1 MKALLATLTFA
12 SGFLCGC
19 ASTDSVPSALNPT
32 NDVAAIRKFYADN
45 AAALSAEDISALER
59 FYEGD
64 VIQLPPDSPAL
75 KGWEAIRLSL
85 QNEFKGVKLEAA
97 LDVIEVASAESW
109 AFARGCYRIAVIQG
123 EGGQRTEA
131 VGNWLDILRRQ
142 PDGSWKIARST
153 WSNKP

>member
-1 MKALLATLTFA
+1 MKALLATLIFT

-19 ASTDSVPSALNPT
+19 ATTDSVPSKLNPT

-64 VIQLPPDSPAL
+64 AIQLPPDSPAL

-85 QNEFKGVKLEAA
+85 QHEFKGVKLKAA

-109 AFARGCYRIAVIQG
+109 AFARGCYRMAVIQE